1 MIVKENTKGLHQRL
15 NDLDWTSVPVS
26 HRSVDTGHGRREV
39 RTIQVTDAPV
49 DLGFPHAAQVFLVE
63 RYTTR
68 KVRKRVKNSRRY
80 KTVQVK
86 TAVAVL
92 GITSLSAREA
102 APEHLA
108 TYVRG
113 HWSIE
118 NRLHW
123 VMSHS
128 VRTPPRSRPGPGPAS
143 WPPSV
148 FSELDLYHS
157 EVVCWPV
164 IRDSVRGSS

>member
-1 MIVKENTKGLHQRL
+1 MPPPIWGFRT
-15 NDLDWTSVPVS
+15 
-26 HRSVDTGHGRREV
+26 RRK
-39 RTIQVTDAPV
+39 
-49 DLGFPHAAQVFLVE
+49 VFLIE

-68 KVRKRVKNSRRY
+68 KVRKRIKNSRRY

-118 NRLHW
+118 NKIHW
-123 VMSHS
+123 VRDVTFREDASQIKTGSRPRIMATLPGDRSDPPGP
-128 VRTPPRSRPGPGPAS
+128 VTPGSLPPSGRSRTAHPCS
-143 WPPSV
+143 
-148 FSELDLYHS
+148 
-157 EVVCWPV
+157 
-164 IRDSVRGSS
+164 

>member
-1 MIVKENTKGLHQRL
+1 MRAHARFITEELLAHYVMIVKENTKGLHQRL

-68 KVRKRVKNSRRY
+68 KVRKRIKNSRRY

-92 GITSLSAREA
+92 GITSLSSREA

-123 VMSHS
+123 VRSPGATGLLRD
-128 VRTPPRSRPGPGPAS
+128 VARTG
-143 WPPSV
+143 
-148 FSELDLYHS
+148 
-157 EVVCWPV
+157 
-164 IRDSVRGSS
+164 